1 NRPLRDTH
9 PEFLVIEWPTFHE
22 YRVGNWRLARD
33 DSSRIIRGAVAW
45 TWLDLCLP
53 LFISFLWPKAS
64 IGVPLSIFAWSRRN
78 QVLCSTCILQF
89 HPRCR
94 KYPTAFFDPTES
106 VLDFPTLGI
115 QLETHCGHPSLG
127 LLFVS
132 RRFIHVS
139 HLEDFVIHE
148 GLRRWNVHY
157 FLAAIKRSNN
167 GSIMFHVAF
176 ENTLPYFPV
185 PLEVYTG
192 VQWSI
197 FPLQLRDSTEI
208 P

>member
-1 NRPLRDTH
+1 VRSNRPLRDTH

-53 LFISFLWPKAS
+53 LFISFLWPKVFQNPAQLRGNSTALAS

-78 QVLCSTCILQF
+78 QVLC
-89 HPRCR
+89 
-94 KYPTAFFDPTES
+94 KS